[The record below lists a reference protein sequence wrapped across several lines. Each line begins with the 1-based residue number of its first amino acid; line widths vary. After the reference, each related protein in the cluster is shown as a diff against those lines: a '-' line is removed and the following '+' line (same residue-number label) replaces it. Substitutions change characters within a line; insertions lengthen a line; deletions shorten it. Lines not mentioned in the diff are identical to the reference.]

1 MDCPKNWKTR
11 RALGN
16 SPDGQQGYIIELV
29 GFADI
34 ILQAFCDSINQI
46 SGARWRFF

>member
-46 SGARWRFF
+46 SGAGWRFF